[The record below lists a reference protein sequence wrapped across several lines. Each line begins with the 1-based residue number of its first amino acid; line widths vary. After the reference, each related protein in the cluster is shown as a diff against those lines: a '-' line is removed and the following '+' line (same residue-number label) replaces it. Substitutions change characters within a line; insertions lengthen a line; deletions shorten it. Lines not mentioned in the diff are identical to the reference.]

1 MIFPCDQC
9 GICCKH
15 IDQIPQL
22 KEFDSGNGQCIHL
35 MGNNLCEIYSK
46 RPDICNVNK
55 MYESQFQDILSIE
68 DFINLN
74 VQGCKKLKRK
84 YTQKKPVD

>member
-35 MGNNLCEIYSK
+35 MDNNLCEIYSE

-68 DFINLN
+68 EFINLN
-74 VQGCKKLKRK
+74 VQGCKELKRK
-84 YTQKKPVD
+84 YA

>member
-22 KEFDSGNGQCIHL
+22 KQYDSGNGRCKYL
-35 MGNNLCEIYSK
+35 LSNNLCAIYSE
-46 RPDICNVNK
+46 RPNICNVNK
-55 MYESQFQDILSIE
+55 MYELHYKGEMSYE
-68 DFINLN
+68 EYMAINIK
-74 VQGCKKLKRK
+74 GCKELKKR
-84 YTQKKPVD
+84 YGM